1 MNEQILT
8 RVPGALACF
17 TFTRDGQRLD
27 SVSSDPERLDERTLD
42 FLGHVCVADQAIANM
57 EARGWED
64 VSDIT
69 GFYPIEGFV
78 FVGTNLSVV
87 ARDYR
92 AFVLENEHA
101 DYEAAHRV
109 LSEWEE

>member
-1 MNEQILT
+1 MNKQILT

-17 TFTRDGQRLD
+17 TFTKEGQRID
-27 SVSSDPERLDERTLD
+27 SVSSDPARIDETTLD
-42 FLGHVCVADQAIANM
+42 FLGHVCVADQAIAAM
-57 EARGWED
+57 EARGWEGISY
-64 VSDIT
+64 VT

-92 AFVLENEHA
+92 AFVLENKNA
-101 DYEAAHRV
+101 DYEIAQRV